1 MDIELTKLLIS
12 ETRKSLNKLSV
23 AEQQAL
29 AATGDNS
36 FYHPFLHNAGYQEAV
51 QEIKLFV
58 KQLENLTGVEF
69 IGSDGSYI
77 TASGTTDFIEIN
89 LQAIE
94 RLITVFSASQA
105 DNAEPS
111 VKR

>member
-51 QEIKLFV
+51 QEIKSTFILIILSSYFLLF
-58 KQLENLTGVEF
+58 KFYYN
-69 IGSDGSYI
+69 
-77 TASGTTDFIEIN
+77 
-89 LQAIE
+89 
-94 RLITVFSASQA
+94 
-105 DNAEPS
+105 
-111 VKR
+111 